1 MSDKEYSNTN
11 RGVLFKNSEKMEET
25 HSDYNGSINIEG
37 KEYWLNAWVK
47 TAGEKTKK
55 PGQKFFSLS
64 VKEKNPSPNK
74 EGAKPPPYGSTV
86 QAGQDDFSDEIP
98 F

>member
-1 MSDKEYSNTN
+1 MSDKYDNTN
-11 RGVLFKNSEKMEET
+11 RGSLFRNQKKEKET

-47 TAGEKTKK
+47 EIKNGEKA
-55 PGQKFFSLS
+55 GQKFFSLS
-64 VKEKNPSPNK
+64 VQPKQPKPESSRGSYGDETTTNGNPSLHD
-74 EGAKPPPYGSTV
+74 E
-86 QAGQDDFSDEIP
+86 SDVP